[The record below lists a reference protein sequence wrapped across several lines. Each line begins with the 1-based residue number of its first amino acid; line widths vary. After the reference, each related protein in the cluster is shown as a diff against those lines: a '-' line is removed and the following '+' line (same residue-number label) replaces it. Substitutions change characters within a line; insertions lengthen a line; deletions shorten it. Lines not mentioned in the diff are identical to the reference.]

1 MIDRFGL
8 LPDATNNL
16 FSSTSLRI
24 LDKKIGI
31 EKVSITDNKAEIT
44 LSQKNTIEPS
54 KIVNLIQKQPQKYQL
69 KDQNTLIFKASM
81 DEDGS
86 RIERVKNLINQLH

>member
-8 LPDATNNL
+8 LPDATKNL

-24 LDKKIGI
+24 FAKKIGI

-44 LSQKNTIEPS
+44 LNQKNTIETK
-54 KIVNLIQKQPQKYQL
+54 KIINLIQKQPQKYQL
-69 KDQNTLIFKASM
+69 KNQNTLVFNTSM

-86 RIERVKNLINQLH
+86 RIERVRNLINQLH